1 VNLPAWCYEVPWLSV
16 KQPWADLLLAGV
28 KDVENRSWPPP
39 STLPQWG
46 RCSGCGS
53 RVWPSR
59 WVERGVDPARFPFM
73 WAGVE
78 CQDCGS
84 MFAADG
90 PFPFRL
96 GIHTAAK
103 PDTSDEAQAAW
114 FSVYPDYPE
123 ATKALDLGA
132 LLGSVEVTGCHHAD
146 ECQHAPDTWGVQ
158 PEHCSR
164 WAQPDVYHWEVRDPQ
179 LLDPQLQDLPVPWK
193 GRQGLWGITAE
204 VTS

>member
-28 KDVENRSWPPP
+28 KDVENRTWQPP
-39 STLPQWG
+39 STLPQWL
-46 RCSGCGS
+46 RCERFGCGQ
-53 RVWPSR
+53 RWGPGTAPAHAWPCNAMPGGQWSPGCD
-59 WVERGVDPARFPFM
+59 VV
-73 WAGVE
+73 
-78 CQDCGS
+78 S
-84 MFAADG
+84 DG

-103 PDTSDEAQAAW
+103 PDLSDAARDAW
-114 FSVYPDYPE
+114 TSVYPSIPVGI
-123 ATKALDLGA
+123 THMDLGA

-146 ECQHAPDTWGVQ
+146 DCQHAPDTWGVQ